1 MDIEVLNCLNELR
14 TELRND
20 RLIYSVAEEEF
31 GIDDPDQ
38 YEVEDLVEMCVAVE
52 YHNAWI

>member
-1 MDIEVLNCLNELR
+1 MDTEMLNCLDDLR

-52 YHNAWI
+52 YRNAWI

>member
-1 MDIEVLNCLNELR
+1 MDNTVLNCLEELR
-14 TELRND
+14 YELRND

-31 GIDDPDQ
+31 GINNPNQ

>member
-31 GIDDPDQ
+31 GIDDPNQ

>member
-20 RLIYSVAEEEF
+20 RLIYSVAEEVF
-31 GIDDPDQ
+31 GIDDPNQ
-38 YEVEDLVEMCVAVE
+38 YDVEDLVEMCVAVE

>member
-1 MDIEVLNCLNELR
+1 MEQNVLDCLDELR
-14 TELRND
+14 YELRND

-31 GIDDPDQ
+31 GIDNPDQ

-52 YHNAWI
+52 YRNAWI

>member
-1 MDIEVLNCLNELR
+1 MDNTVLNCLNELR

-31 GIDDPDQ
+31 GINDPDQ